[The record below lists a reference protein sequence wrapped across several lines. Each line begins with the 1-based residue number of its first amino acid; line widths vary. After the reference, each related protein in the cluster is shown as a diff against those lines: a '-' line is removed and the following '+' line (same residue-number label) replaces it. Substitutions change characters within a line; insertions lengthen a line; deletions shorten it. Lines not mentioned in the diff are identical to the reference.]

1 MKYILLTLLLS
12 TSVMFAQQD
21 ADITDSLKKELE
33 TLKEK
38 HKNLNGNFWWQKSV
52 TDNGMETLS
61 ADFKEQSATL
71 EALVNQKD
79 SLLQEKVTVLYN
91 NLEKNAAS
99 VQANNEKINTE
110 QAKAEKNFL
119 YTIVGILVVLVLVIV
134 IYLLTQRRANS
145 IEQKTGDLDAS
156 TEALKKQL
164 SDLSTSTSEDIA
176 SALEKFASIS
186 GTHGT
191 ETAPDH
197 TMVKEFAKQIVSM
210 ENNMSRMDANDR
222 GLKRI
227 KRAIDKMHDTLKTMD
242 YEITRLLGTNVF
254 EGQNIDLD
262 KQDIDEDLN
271 PGIKKIHNIV
281 KAEILYNGKQI
292 QRGKVD
298 IKYNPND

>member
-1 MKYILLTLLLS
+1 MKYILLTLLLP

-21 ADITDSLKKELE
+21 ADITATDSLESVLQQLQKKNDKLYR
-33 TLKEK
+33 
-38 HKNLNGNFWWQKSV
+38 NFWFQKRV
-52 TDNGMETLS
+52 TDEEIETLS

-91 NLEKNAAS
+91 DLEKNAAS
-99 VQANNEKINTE
+99 VKANNERINTE

-156 TEALKKQL
+156 TEELKKQL

-186 GTHGT
+186 STH
-191 ETAPDH
+191 
-197 TMVKEFAKQIVSM
+197 
-210 ENNMSRMDANDR
+210 
-222 GLKRI
+222 
-227 KRAIDKMHDTLKTMD
+227 
-242 YEITRLLGTNVF
+242 
-254 EGQNIDLD
+254 
-262 KQDIDEDLN
+262 
-271 PGIKKIHNIV
+271 
-281 KAEILYNGKQI
+281 LYRNST
-292 QRGKVD
+292 
-298 IKYNPND
+298 